1 MFGIAFLIV
10 CILIT
15 IAKLVEFGFWSLD
28 WIFFLFAVALFA
40 LLIMAASLKV
50 TETKEIKNLDVNN
63 PIEVAIVNDKNSY
76 IFNTEKEKLVYPIR
90 HTEINF
96 ISSDIPKIELITRE
110 PSAFCFFFGV
120 YQNSYYYYNVYI
132 PSGVT
137 INLGAL
143 AQGEK
148 Q

>member
-10 CILIT
+10 CILLT
-15 IAKLVEFGFWSLD
+15 IAKLFEFGFWSLD

-50 TETKEIKNLDVNN
+50 TEIKEIKNLDITN
-63 PIEVAIVNDKNSY
+63 PIEVAIVNDENSY

-96 ISSDIPKIELITRE
+96 ISSDISKIELIARE
-110 PSAFCFFFGV
+110 PSTFCFFFGV
-120 YQNSYYYYNVYI
+120 YQMPYYYYNVYI
-132 PSGVT
+132 PSETT